1 MKKTDRPR
9 KASRLTV
16 LHIVVILLTSFTVAV
31 MNGVHTVG
39 ALALLVT
46 ITSVTSAVFIAEVFE
61 RVPLFSKLTGFAKH
75 VESISK
81 GRWPRRRFERM
92 TDWYNRVCEA
102 HRELCDAEW
111 EFVQAAQSEGQMIRV
126 GRVEQWMLPPTHPAA
141 IRLARARNEPV
152 MIGNSAYRGAVH

>member
-1 MKKTDRPR
+1 MKKAP
-9 KASRLTV
+9 RLTA
-16 LHIVVILLTSFTVAV
+16 LQIVTI
-31 MNGVHTVG
+31 
-39 ALALLVT
+39 LVT
-46 ITSVTSAVFIAEVFE
+46 SCLVTAMQGIHNVVVFITLMCITTATSVVLITEVLE
-61 RVPLFSKLTGFAKH
+61 RLPLFEKLTGFAKH